1 MRHLL
6 LAALLLVSLGTAVR
20 AAEPERG
27 ASSDYVL
34 QPLDLLKVVIFQEP
48 DLEREVRISQEY
60 SINLPLIGSVNLTGK
75 TVRQAEEMVRA
86 LYDADFLKN
95 PQISI
100 RVLEYT
106 PRTVQVLGAVNQA
119 GTIMFTPEKQMSI
132 VEAIARAGGH
142 SRLADLKKVRLTR
155 QLGGGRTETFTINV
169 DEVMKGVTS
178 EPWLLQKD
186 DVIVVPERIL

>member
-6 LAALLLVSLGTAVR
+6 LAAILLVSIGTAVR
-20 AAEPERG
+20 AAEPDRG

-34 QPLDLLKVVIFQEP
+34 QPLDLLKVVVFQEP

-60 SINLPLIGSVNLTGK
+60 SINLPLIGSVNLDGK
-75 TVRQAEEMVRA
+75 SVRQAEEMVRQ

-119 GTIMFTPEKQMSI
+119 GTITFTPEKQMSI
-132 VEAIARAGGH
+132 VEALARAGGH

-169 DEVMKGVTS
+169 DDVMKGVSS

>member
-86 LYDADFLKN
+86 LYDADYLKN

>member
-1 MRHLL
+1 MRLLL
-6 LAALLLVSLGTAVR
+6 LAALLLVSPGTVVR
-20 AAEPERG
+20 AAEERG

-34 QPLDLLKVVIFQEP
+34 QPLDLLKVVVFQEP

-86 LYDADFLKN
+86 RYDADFLKN

-119 GTIMFTPEKQMSI
+119 GTITFTPEKQMSI
-132 VEAIARAGGH
+132 VEALARAGGH

-155 QLGGGRTETFTINV
+155 QLGEGRTETFTINV

>member
-20 AAEPERG
+20 ATEPERG

>member
-6 LAALLLVSLGTAVR
+6 LAAFLLATCGAAVR
-20 AAEPERG
+20 AVEESPSAP
-27 ASSDYVL
+27 SDYVL

-48 DLEREVRISQEY
+48 DLDREVRISQEY
-60 SINLPLIGSVNLTGK
+60 SINLPLIGSINLTDK
-75 TVRQAEEMVRA
+75 TVRQAEEIVRG

-119 GTIMFTPEKQMSI
+119 GTITFTPEKKMSI

-142 SRLADLKKVRLTR
+142 SRLADLKKVRLNR

-169 DEVMKGVTS
+169 DDVMKGVSS
-178 EPWLLQKD
+178 ELWLLQKD
-186 DVIVVPERIL
+186 DVIVVPERLL

>member
-6 LAALLLVSLGTAVR
+6 LAALLLVPLGTAVR

-34 QPLDLLKVVIFQEP
+34 QPLDLLKIVVFQEP
-48 DLEREVRISQEY
+48 DLDREVRISQEY
-60 SINLPLIGSVNLTGK
+60 TINLPLIGSVNLTGK
-75 TVRQAEEMVRA
+75 SVRQAEEMVRS

-106 PRTVQVLGAVNQA
+106 PRTVQVLGAVNSA
-119 GTIMFTPEKQMSI
+119 GTITFTPEKQMGI

-142 SRLADLKKVRLTR
+142 SRLADLKKVRLNR
-155 QLGGGRTETFTINV
+155 QLGGGRTETFVINV
-169 DEVMKGVTS
+169 DDVMRGISS
-178 EPWLLQKD
+178 EQWLLQKD